1 MTGRADEKRDQLQ
14 EPVVALLGAGSSVDA
29 GLLTSARLTEAIY
42 SDFASNR
49 HQSEYAHLL
58 AYVISKLQT
67 RNAKLGLSPYR
78 PIDVEELFDALRI
91 LFRRDQL
98 LVSEFV
104 ERWDGTISDH
114 FQKFDVRAIKA
125 ALSPLIS

>member
-1 MTGRADEKRDQLQ
+1 
-14 EPVVALLGAGSSVDA
+14 
-29 GLLTSARLTEAIY
+29 
-42 SDFASNR
+42 
-49 HQSEYAHLL
+49 
-58 AYVISKLQT
+58 T

-114 FQKFDVRAIKA
+114 FQKFDVRRIKA
-125 ALSPLIS
+125 ALSRVINSAIAKAVNRASASHLFDSAYEELAKALQPKSTFTSSGAPSY